1 MEDYLQ
7 QLNAQQYE
15 AVVYDDGPSL
25 VIAGAGSGKTRVL
38 TNKIMYLVNHGYDP
52 RRILALTFTNKA
64 ANEMRERIAS
74 LFGSKK
80 ASNLWMGTFH
90 SMFLK
95 ILRFNTERI
104 GFRPDL
110 TIYDTADTKS
120 LLKTIIKEWELDDK
134 KYPVNTIASI
144 ISAAKNSLLSPA
156 DYANDNTLMKRDA
169 YKERPRMAYIYSEYS
184 KRCKRSNAMDFDD
197 ILFYTNYLFRDN
209 DDILRKYQ
217 DFFEYIL
224 VDEYHDTNF
233 AQHAIIRQLTSS
245 RMRLCV
251 VVDDAQS
258 IY

>member
-1 MEDYLQ
+1 MHSNYCALEDYLQ

-64 ANEMRERIAS
+64 ANGMRERIAS

-104 GFRPDL
+104 
-110 TIYDTADTKS
+110 
-120 LLKTIIKEWELDDK
+120 
-134 KYPVNTIASI
+134 
-144 ISAAKNSLLSPA
+144 
-156 DYANDNTLMKRDA
+156 
-169 YKERPRMAYIYSEYS
+169 
-184 KRCKRSNAMDFDD
+184 
-197 ILFYTNYLFRDN
+197 
-209 DDILRKYQ
+209 
-217 DFFEYIL
+217 
-224 VDEYHDTNF
+224 
-233 AQHAIIRQLTSS
+233 SS
-245 RMRLCV
+245 RF
-251 VVDDAQS
+251 DN
-258 IY
+258 I